1 MGFGVVSRRAT
12 QWRLN
17 AGGGV
22 PQLGFADAR
31 IKPPILD
38 KRSLENSIMAAA
50 NAEAAMLQSL
60 LGNNQGNSQGM
71 RKAAILMIALG
82 EELSSKIMAFLD
94 DEEVSDLSREIALT
108 KVVPPELID
117 EVIEEFY
124 NMMLAKK
131 FIAKGGLEY
140 AKSVLVKSLGP
151 ERARKIIDRLTKML
165 EQSSGFEFLTKIDPK
180 QLAKFIMNEHPQTIA
195 LILAHLDPSHA
206 AESMAQLPEDL
217 KSEVAIRIANLQDI
231 SPTVVK
237 TLSKVLEDR
246 FEALSSYNVEVGG
259 VKSVAEIFNRM
270 DRVTS
275 KMTLDRLEKD
285 SPELVAKIRDMMFVF
300 DDIKVLAK
308 TSIQEILKK
317 VDKKV
322 LTLALKGADED
333 TKGKFFENMSKRGV
347 EGMME
352 EMEFMGPVRLKD
364 VEKAQHEIVAI
375 VRELD
380 EQGVISIGGGEED
393 AFV

>member
-1 MGFGVVSRRAT
+1 MG
-12 QWRLN
+12 
-17 AGGGV
+17 
-22 PQLGFADAR
+22 
-31 IKPPILD
+31 IK
-38 KRSLENSIMAAA
+38 
-50 NAEAAMLQSL
+50 
-60 LGNNQGNSQGM
+60 
-71 RKAAILMIALG
+71 KAAILMIALG
-82 EELSSKIMAFLD
+82 EELSSKIMSYLD
-94 DEEVSDLSREIALT
+94 DDEVADLSRELALT
-108 KVVPPELID
+108 KVVPPDQID
-117 EVIEEFY
+117 DTIEEFY

-217 KSEVAIRIANLQDI
+217 KAEVAVRIANLQDI
-231 SPTVVK
+231 SPTVVR

-275 KMTLDRLEKD
+275 KVTLDRLEKD
-285 SPELVAKIRDMMFVF
+285 SPELVSKIRDMMFVF
-300 DDIKVLAK
+300 DDIKVLGKQA
-308 TSIQEILKK
+308 IQEILKK
-317 VDKKV
+317 ADKKV
-322 LTLALKGADED
+322 LTFALKGADDD
-333 TKGKFFENMSKRGV
+333 TKRVFFENMSKRAV
-347 EGMME
+347 ETMEE
-352 EMEFMGPVRLKD
+352 EMEYMGPVRLKD
-364 VEKAQHEIVAI
+364 VEKAQHEIVSI

-380 EQGVISIGGGEED
+380 DEGIISIGGGEEET
-393 AFV
+393 FV